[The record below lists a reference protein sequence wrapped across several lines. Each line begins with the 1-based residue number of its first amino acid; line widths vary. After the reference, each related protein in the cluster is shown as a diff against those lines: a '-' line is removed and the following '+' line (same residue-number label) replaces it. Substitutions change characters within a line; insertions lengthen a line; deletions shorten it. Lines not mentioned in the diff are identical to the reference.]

1 MYRKRAGIHA
11 QLGRQV
17 IRGKR
22 TIAECPEH
30 SDLIGHSGNRQAE
43 LGLPQIP
50 NGSVVIRWRQGVH
63 FDIPYNSFV
72 EERQKTGGRRFLYTP
87 SPDATALPAGRAVR
101 TPIWMTHDPA
111 GFGFRARA

>member
-50 NGSVVIRWRQGVH
+50 NGSVVTRWRQGVH

-72 EERQKTGGRRFLYTP
+72 EDSQLSSRTLWPEAAIIRICHAFYRRFAPYTTRRAA
-87 SPDATALPAGRAVR
+87 SAAAG
-101 TPIWMTHDPA
+101 
-111 GFGFRARA
+111 